1 MYTPSVHRDHK
12 SAPPF
17 LELKLQKVMSYYCVG
32 SGNKT

>member
-17 LELKLQKVMSYYCVG
+17 LELKLQKVMSYCVG